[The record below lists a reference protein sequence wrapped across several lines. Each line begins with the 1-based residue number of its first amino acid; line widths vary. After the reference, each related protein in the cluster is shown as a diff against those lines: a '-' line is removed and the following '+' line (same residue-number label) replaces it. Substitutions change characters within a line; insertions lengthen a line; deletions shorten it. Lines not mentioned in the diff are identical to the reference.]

1 MEFRL
6 VISLFFK
13 HRDIQESGAVDDSQH
28 VDCFSYDAKHGSV
41 VSIQQV
47 TIMRSEYL
55 VLWNEGA
62 SLWKALQGF
71 DVFFEPPDESF
82 RRFGT
87 ILGDKIPDFFDVSFR
102 RACDSNAKPCGHV

>member
-1 MEFRL
+1 M
-6 VISLFFK
+6 
-13 HRDIQESGAVDDSQH
+13 DDPQH
-28 VDCFSYDAKHGSV
+28 VDCLSCDAKHGSV

-55 VLWNEGA
+55 VLWNEGT

-71 DVFFEPPDESF
+71 DVFFEPSDEAF
-82 RRFGT
+82 RRFRI
-87 ILGDKIPDFFDVSFR
+87 ILGDNIPDFFDVSFR